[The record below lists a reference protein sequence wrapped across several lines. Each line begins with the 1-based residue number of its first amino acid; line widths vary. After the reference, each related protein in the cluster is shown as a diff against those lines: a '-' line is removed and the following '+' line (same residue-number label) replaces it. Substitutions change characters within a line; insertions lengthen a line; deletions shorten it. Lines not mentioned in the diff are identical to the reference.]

1 MILENLEEVILNLYY
16 LYSSTKAKKVI
27 KKHCITFGGTLK
39 DSDCIKL
46 VGVSRNSYFKY
57 KRELLEELNH

>member
-1 MILENLEEVILNLYY
+1 MAIAKSKGKQIGTPKGAKLT
-16 LYSSTKAKKVI
+16 TKKSIQAKKVI

-57 KRELLEELNH
+57 KREL